1 MNRITF
7 ATTVRWLPATLA
19 VTACAGMAQAQNAP
33 SPESSAVLDEVI
45 VTAQRRQEAAK
56 DVPITIS
63 TLSADTLSEAAV
75 RELSDIGKLVTGF
88 RFDVTAGYS
97 QPTIRG
103 VGSSIIT
110 SGTTSNVGTYVDG
123 FYVPNPLLVD
133 TQMLNVENLQVLKG
147 PQGTLFGRN
156 TTGGAMLITTARP
169 STETGGFAELSY
181 DSNGSTR
188 AGLYGTT
195 GLTDS
200 VAVDIEGVFD
210 GGDGYWDQNTV
221 TGDADDGDFDNWSG
235 RVGLAVDFSENARML
250 LRYIHH
256 DVDDARTLS
265 YNTGVIDG
273 QFFQVSAF
281 AGTPAPGMSSDPDTI
296 AVEQPTGFKSEA
308 DIFQLTLEFDL
319 GFAHLKSYTQYRDEE
334 TQIQNDTDASAA
346 TLMHTDFW
354 VKDDT
359 LTQEFLLSSSSEGPL
374 QWTAGVFYLDYEDTY
389 FPVDALI
396 PPFGITNWL
405 TLTGSNSET
414 YTYAGYLDVTYEVI
428 DNLFLTAGVRYSKD
442 KVKDAKYYQLDFAT
456 FTYSW
461 VTAPDYEDDRVTPR
475 FVVRYALNDDSSIY
489 ASYSQGYKAG
499 FLDVANP
506 PPILEVDPEE
516 IDAYEV
522 GYKYAGDR
530 LGFDVSAWYYDY
542 SDLQISIFPDG
553 ATAVTVNSAE
563 ATIKG
568 LEGQLRYAVT
578 DKLQVTAGAAWMDT
592 EYDRFPDYF
601 RPTYIP
607 QAFGG
612 PSPYGIFYF
621 APGYD
626 VSGNEMQRA
635 PEFTATLGVRYET
648 AVAGGTLVL
657 SGNLYNTSEFYFDP
671 SNFVKEDGYTTLGLN
686 AAWTSPT
693 ERYTVTVYGTNVTDE
708 EYRLQAT
715 ISSFALYTLWA
726 PPATVGASLRV
737 NF

>member
-1 MNRITF
+1 MNRIG
-7 ATTVRWLPATLA
+7 LA
-19 VTACAGMAQAQNAP
+19 KAVCHSLAAMAVASAAGLAQAQNAP
-33 SPESSAVLDEVI
+33 SSEPSAVLDEVI
-45 VTAQRRQEAAK
+45 VTAQRRQEAAE
-56 DVPITIS
+56 DVPIS
-63 TLSADTLSEAAV
+63 VATLSAEALSEATV

-156 TTGGAMLITTARP
+156 TTGGAILITTARP

-188 AGLYGTT
+188 AGLYGTM
-195 GLTDS
+195 GLADN
-200 VAVDIEGVFD
+200 VAMDVEGVFD
-210 GGDGYWDQNTV
+210 TGDGYWDSNTV
-221 TGDADDGDFDNWSG
+221 TGDADDADFDNWSG

-265 YNTGVIDG
+265 YNTGVLDG
-273 QFFQVSAF
+273 QYFHVSAF
-281 AGTPAPGMSSDPDTI
+281 AGTPAPGMSADPDTI
-296 AVEQPTGFKSEA
+296 AVQQPTGFKSEA
-308 DIFQLTLEFDL
+308 DIVQLTLEFDL
-319 GFAHLKSYTQYRDEE
+319 GFANLKSYTQYRDEE

-354 VKDDT
+354 VRDDT

-374 QWTAGVFYLDYEDTY
+374 QWTAGFFYLEYEDTY

-396 PPFGITNWL
+396 PPFGFTSWL

-414 YTYAGYLDVTYEVI
+414 FTYAGYLDVTYEVM
-428 DNLFLTAGVRYSKD
+428 DHLFLTAGLRYSRD
-442 KVKDAKYYQLDFAT
+442 EVKDAKYYQLDFST

-461 VTAPDYEDDRVTPR
+461 ATAPDYDDDRVTPR
-475 FVVRYALNDDSSIY
+475 LVVRYELNEDSSVY

-506 PPILEVDPEE
+506 PPILKVEPEE

-530 LGFDVSAWYYDY
+530 LGFDIAAF
-542 SDLQISIFPDG
+542 L
-553 ATAVTVNSAE
+553 
-563 ATIKG
+563 
-568 LEGQLRYAVT
+568 LR
-578 DKLQVTAGAAWMDT
+578 
-592 EYDRFPDYF
+592 
-601 RPTYIP
+601 
-607 QAFGG
+607 
-612 PSPYGIFYF
+612 
-621 APGYD
+621 
-626 VSGNEMQRA
+626 
-635 PEFTATLGVRYET
+635 
-648 AVAGGTLVL
+648 L
-657 SGNLYNTSEFYFDP
+657 SGSADLH
-671 SNFVKEDGYTTLGLN
+671 
-686 AAWTSPT
+686 
-693 ERYTVTVYGTNVTDE
+693 
-708 EYRLQAT
+708 
-715 ISSFALYTLWA
+715 IS
-726 PPATVGASLRV
+726 
-737 NF
+737 